1 MYDDVYKISRGFG
14 RGKEIVFELA
24 PLKRDIFEM
33 TTILAAIGTGLLVGL
48 IFSALKL
55 PLPAPPVW
63 AGVAGI
69 VGIFLGG
76 ELWRILVDKFFSS

>member
-1 MYDDVYKISRGFG
+1 MKLQSVYKTSTGQG
-14 RGKEIVFELA
+14 SAKEIQFELS
-24 PLKRDIFEM
+24 LMKCEGCLM
-33 TTILAAIGTGLLVGL
+33 TTILMALGTGAVVGL

-63 AGVAGI
+63 AGIAGI

-76 ELWRILVDKFFSS
+76 ELWRVISEKFLG